1 MMEAWKRALVAG
13 VGTAALTAYLL
24 WVYSKVAGVEISRQL
39 YPVYVIPVSVAA
51 AVVAAVR

>member
-1 MMEAWKRALVAG
+1 MEAWKRALVAG

-24 WVYSKVAGVEISRQL
+24 WVYSKVAGVEIPRAL

-51 AVVAAVR
+51 AAVAAVR